1 MLYPPNLIMW
11 LDVICRKYH
20 TIHYKSKGGSPALLL
35 SSSSFMLSQIVI
47 SLAPG
52 TRHISHFFLRNAGN
66 NISRE
71 QKYGVTMSYTEWGGS
86 QNTYKIK
93 KYKSLHFSLDLD
105 ISWNK
110 SAYLFTEIMFLERPP
125 QTSNRSLGAGC
136 WPFSLIANL
145 YHLELCFR
153 RLRHACYNT
162 KTY

>member
-86 QNTYKIK
+86 QNTYEIK

-105 ISWNK
+105 ISWIDICPNVLK
-110 SAYLFTEIMFLERPP
+110 HSVTMYLHIYLQKLCFLNAPLKP
-125 QTSNRSLGAGC
+125 AIVHWVLGAG
-136 WPFSLIANL
+136 PSL
-145 YHLELCFR
+145 
-153 RLRHACYNT
+153 
-162 KTY
+162 